1 MNQQISFR
9 RLTTFFGLFATI
21 AAGLIGLGQGSW
33 NLPLLVG
40 VCSFLSII
48 YTDILGWFFLHRV
61 LVYIAMIAGACVAIY
76 GFLSN
81 VDENRLL
88 SVGNLLVYVQLPL
101 MFQKKSKQVF
111 EQWGVFLLL
120 ELVVAAL
127 VNDNVLYAFLLLPA
141 LAIGCA
147 ALMGLA
153 QFSSILRHNESIS
166 ESTGLWA
173 RLLHWLGKE
182 QSITNR
188 SSGLTLATVVNPGSQ
203 VAGANATRLRWRNG
217 ILPTTLATLFFS
229 VSYFYVLPRLHS
241 DTFDGDRYGWAGNK
255 IGFNEQIS
263 LQYMGQLLQND
274 APAFRLAFRNASD
287 GRAYRPNQPPYVRA
301 TTVYRYVDGPLH
313 GFWEPADFPMGYPN
327 MGAFTDIPSPL
338 DLKSE
343 IVSTRD
349 KVIVQITEKES
360 FGEVVS
366 AIPPLANEGKSPF
379 RVVRDDWRI
388 VDPRE
393 TATMQTAQKR
403 SYSFLTYAFRAG
415 QDSPLLIEFSDSLD
429 RKLSETGSQYLGE
442 ATRFPRSLDVTIPE
456 MDRMFSLAGRPLNT
470 KIEKAL
476 YLERFLANSGEF
488 KYSLSLT
495 GPVDRSLDPIAD
507 FLINK
512 KSGHCQFFASA
523 LALLLRAN
531 GTPTRLVVGFRP
543 SEYNDYGS
551 YFQVLQNHAH
561 VWVEAYFTLQEI
573 EQSGYIERNNAAFP
587 KWATKGIWL
596 RLDPTPA
603 VDGSNA
609 GTGFRV
615 SNMQTFDAVQD
626 FWTEMVMNMDKSKQ
640 GSMFSLF
647 AESSSGPYATFW
659 QQIQSF
665 FAQLQSSRFIAGFL
679 SPDRWFSAR
688 IAIAVFLIGVLSIAG
703 WRGLSWAFGGG
714 RFDATRRKR
723 QLLYAKSRVD
733 FYERAAKLLQKLGF
747 QRQPHQ
753 TPREFLNASASQL
766 RLAGIAIDDRDL
778 SDPFYSRRFG
788 TSQSESPEQ
797 NARIREAIAQLEA
810 AVRSKATRGSNP
822 RHR

>member
-1 MNQQISFR
+1 MNQQTSFR

-21 AAGLIGLGQGSW
+21 AACLIGLGQGSW

-40 VCSFLSII
+40 ICSFLSII

-61 LVYIAMIAGACVAIY
+61 LVYIAMIVGACVAIY
-76 GFLSN
+76 GFLGN
-81 VDENRLL
+81 IQENRLM

-141 LAIGCA
+141 LAMGCA

-182 QSITNR
+182 QSITHR
-188 SSGLTLATVVNPGSQ
+188 SSGLTLGTVVNSESQ
-203 VAGANATRLRWRNG
+203 MAGANATRLPWRNG
-217 ILPTTLATLFFS
+217 ILPTAFATLFFS

-241 DTFDGDRYGWAGNK
+241 GTFDGDRSGWGGNK

-287 GRAYRPNQPPYVRA
+287 GSAYRPNQPPYVRS
-301 TTVYRYVDGPLH
+301 TTVFRYVDGPLH

-327 MGAFTDIPSPL
+327 MGAFNDLPAPI
-338 DLKSE
+338 DLKSG
-343 IVSTRD
+343 IVATQD

-366 AIPPLANEGKSPF
+366 ALPPVANEGQSPF

-393 TATMQTAQKR
+393 SATMQTAQR
-403 SYSFLTYAFRAG
+403 RTYSFLTYAFRAG
-415 QDSPLLIEFSDSLD
+415 QDSPVLVDFSDSLD
-429 RKLSETGSQYLGE
+429 RKSTEPVSQYLGE
-442 ATRFPRSLDVTIPE
+442 ATRFPRSLDATIPE
-456 MDRMFSLAGRPLNT
+456 MDRMFASAGRPLNT

-476 YLERFLANSGEF
+476 YLERFFANSGEF

-507 FLINK
+507 FVINK

-543 SEYNDYGS
+543 SEYNDYGG

-561 VWVEAYFTLQEI
+561 VWVEAYFTLQEA
-573 EQSGYIERNNAAFP
+573 EQGGFIDKNYSAIP

-603 VDGSNA
+603 VEGSNA
-609 GTGFRV
+609 GGGFRV

-640 GSMFSLF
+640 GAMFSLF
-647 AESSSGPYATFW
+647 AESSSGPYAKFW

-665 FAQLQSSRFIAGFL
+665 FAQLQSSRFIGGFL

-688 IAIAVFLIGVLSIAG
+688 IAIAVFVLGILAVAG
-703 WRGLSWAFGGG
+703 WRGLVWAFGRG
-714 RFDATRRKR
+714 RSDATQRKR
-723 QLLYAKSRVD
+723 RLLSARSRVD

-747 QRQPHQ
+747 KRQPHQ
-753 TPREFLNASASQL
+753 TPREYLEASASQL
-766 RLAGIAIDDRDL
+766 RMAGIAIDDRDL

-797 NARIREAIAQLEA
+797 SARIREAIALLEG
-810 AVRSKATRGSNP
+810 AVRSKATRGTSS
-822 RHR
+822 RSR